1 MNFKAEEDMNLNG
14 LVLKENNI
22 CVKGKCLNMGYRVR
36 YNEIRRADGTSY
48 EAKGDILFGEK
59 NSEDYWILN
68 QKYGIIKHDKV
79 TYLDENKTEKELD
92 TENRADILFDTPI
105 SLNEG
110 DQISITIFWKW
121 VEVDDIADTTIGE
134 YVTNE
139 GASIN
144 DKYSLSVGIIYE
156 ANNSCP
162 TN

>member
-1 MNFKAEEDMNLNG
+1 MNF
-14 LVLKENNI
+14 
-22 CVKGKCLNMGYRVR
+22 
-36 YNEIRRADGTSY
+36 
-48 EAKGDILFGEK
+48 
-59 NSEDYWILN
+59 
-68 QKYGIIKHDKV
+68 
-79 TYLDENKTEKELD
+79 KTEKELD